1 MYTAGVGSILSYKNK
16 MFTENIMRTPGQEL
30 CDTLVSIQLRVKV
43 LEELLN
49 SARNGMRSEDDFE
62 RRFASNGWVL
72 SDEMKKLKPLFDKVL
87 EEVKSAF
94 KPKQVSLPSV
104 YTFPIGSIPA
114 TNAINYNP
122 ISFDM
127 NKLNESIS
135 SYKGYGDFNTIRIN
149 T

>member
-1 MYTAGVGSILSYKNK
+1 

-62 RRFASNGWVL
+62 RRFASNAWVL
-72 SDEMKKLKPLFDKVL
+72 SDEMKKLKPLVDKVFD
-87 EEVKSAF
+87 EGKSAF
-94 KPKQVSLPSV
+94 KPKESNIFNKYLV
-104 YTFPIGSIPA
+104 PA
-114 TNAINYNP
+114 NNPINYNP
-122 ISFDM
+122 VSFDM
-127 NKLNESIS
+127 NKINESIS
-135 SYKGYGDFNTIRIN
+135 SYKGYEHGYFNTIRLN